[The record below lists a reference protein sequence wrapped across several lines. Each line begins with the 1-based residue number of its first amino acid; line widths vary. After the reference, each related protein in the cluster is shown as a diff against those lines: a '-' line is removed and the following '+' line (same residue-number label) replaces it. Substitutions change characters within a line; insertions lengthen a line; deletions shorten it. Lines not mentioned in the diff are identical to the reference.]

1 MIGTVTKLI
10 PQLDGTVMIIETNAN
25 PADCEKLSSVDIK
38 EHKHRRSIDA
48 NAYYWRLVGELARK
62 LQITNSRCH
71 NEMLRSYGI
80 LDEIDGKLIHV
91 MIPDTDDAYE
101 EILESSMYHLR
112 PTTYIKDGIKGQPN
126 YRVYVVIKG
135 SSRYDTKEMSK
146 LIDGVVQEAKEQ
158 DIEVLPPDEI
168 ERIKALWQS
177 Q

>member
-1 MIGTVTKLI
+1 MIGTVTKII
-10 PQLDGTVMIIETNAN
+10 PQLDGTVMIIETNAS
-25 PADCEKLSSVDIK
+25 PLDCEKLSSVDIK

-71 NEMLRSYGI
+71 NEMLRRYGTF
-80 LDEIDGKLIHV
+80 DEIGGKLVHV
-91 MIPDTDDAYE
+91 MIPDTDEAYE
-101 EILESSMYHLR
+101 EALESVTYHVR
-112 PTTYIKDGIKGQPN
+112 PTTYIKAGTEGQPN
-126 YRVYVVIKG
+126 YRVYVIIKG
-135 SSRYDTKEMSK
+135 SSRYNTKEMSK